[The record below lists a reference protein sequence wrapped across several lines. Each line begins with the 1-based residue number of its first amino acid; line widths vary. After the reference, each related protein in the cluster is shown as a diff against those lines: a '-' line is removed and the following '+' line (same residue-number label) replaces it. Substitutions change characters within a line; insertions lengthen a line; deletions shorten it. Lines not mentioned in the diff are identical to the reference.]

1 MRTIAARLITLKHSG
16 KCKPIIKLCGDMLQT
31 TQVVSGTKK
40 SEESDPD
47 KSPWT
52 VVAAASTRV
61 EGRAG
66 SSCTEEA
73 AVA

>member
-16 KCKPIIKLCGDMLQT
+16 KCKPIIKLCGDVQHP
-31 TQVVSGTKK
+31 TQAASGTKK

-52 VVAAASTRV
+52 VV

-66 SSCTEEA
+66 SSCTEET